1 MTATSDDDALSWA
14 GENDPTLSADGATA
28 RTAPTSGRAATP
40 PTTATPVTG
49 ATVPG
54 AAVAGGAGD
63 APATAAVGDGVR
75 GSVELV
81 LTGILAGI
89 YLLYTIGWFIGVGRI
104 MNPAGEP
111 VAAFMFSLGTWLAV
125 AAPAVWFGVSY
136 ALTAGRPRIR
146 LVWLILGV
154 VLLAPVPFILGSGVG
169 A

>member
-1 MTATSDDDALSWA
+1 MTATPDDDALSWA
-14 GENDPTLSADGATA
+14 GENDPTLSADGVTA
-28 RTAPTSGRAATP
+28 RPDPAQGRAATP
-40 PTTATPVTG
+40 PTTANP
-49 ATVPG
+49 ATVSE
-54 AAVAGGAGD
+54 ADGGD
-63 APATAAVGDGVR
+63 IAPAADGVR
-75 GSVELV
+75 GSAELV

-104 MNPAGEP
+104 TNPAGEP

-136 ALTAGRPRIR
+136 ALTDGRPRIR
-146 LVWLILGV
+146 LVCLILGV

>member
-1 MTATSDDDALSWA
+1 MTATPDDDALSWA

-28 RTAPTSGRAATP
+28 RPDPAQGRAATP
-40 PTTATPVTG
+40 PTTATPATG
-49 ATVPG
+49 ATVSD
-54 AAVAGGAGD
+54 D
-63 APATAAVGDGVR
+63 ADADIAPVGEGVR

-104 MNPAGEP
+104 TNPAGEP

-136 ALTAGRPRIR
+136 ALTDGRPRIR

-154 VLLAPVPFILGSGVG
+154 VLLAPVPFILGSGAG